1 METSMRD
8 LFAALCLIAV
18 LEGLVLLVAPDAW
31 RRMAVQLLSLPTRQV
46 RVFGAVTLV
55 LGLLALWIVRH

>member
-1 METSMRD
+1 MRD

-31 RRMAVQLLSLPTRQV
+31 RRMAVQLLSLPTRVV
-46 RVFGAVTLV
+46 RACGAVTLV